1 MANQRGA
8 ADMIDP
14 LSLLADD
21 RKRARAANDPWA
33 NLCALATVDAIG
45 EPQARVLVLRDLDAR
60 LALFFNGTSPKHAEV
75 QLAVRHAVL
84 VFLAS
89 QAVQYRM
96 SVVLEPLPPVIV
108 RRAWLDRPRIP
119 KVMDWLYER
128 HQPQSSVAPSRDH
141 LDQRFAELH
150 AELPATVEAP
160 PNAVGYYINVERLE
174 RLELA
179 NDRVHTRQRFERNGD
194 EWIASELIP

>member
-1 MANQRGA
+1 
-8 ADMIDP
+8 MIDP

-21 RKRARAANDPWA
+21 RRKARAANDPWA

-45 EPQARVLVLRDLDAR
+45 DPQARVLVLRDLDAR
-60 LALFFNGTSPKHAEV
+60 LALFFNGTSPKQAEV
-75 QLAVRHAVL
+75 QLATRHAVL

-89 QAVQYRM
+89 LACSTACPWYSSRCRLRS
-96 SVVLEPLPPVIV
+96 SV
-108 RRAWLDRPRIP
+108 ASWLDRPRIP

-141 LDQRFAELH
+141 LDRRFAELH

-179 NDRVHTRQRFERNGD
+179 NDRVHSRQRFERNGD